1 MAIEHKTQCR
11 GKAYVILAL
20 DLGIFVERGFRA
32 ELLSLRGRKEFDNFL
47 EGLSLNDPRFERDE
61 SYKQIEHRGYE
72 LGVFNRIL
80 AEDNFAPTYRVNKA
94 AFKLP
99 PQLLNNVQF
108 KERFL
113 KVWNRW
119 DIWFRLSSNGV
130 ITIIL
135 KIHYPRLQRLIDVSR
150 DVMGLQGNFDMESAR
165 QKIAEL
171 ETLGSGQEGR
181 ISSVRQFMDWV
192 EAHALVDIEQ
202 ENPPVLWQMAVEV
215 VQQFVDAC
223 GGRLRCTENG
233 YPFDLQLTPRPDY
246 YSMGGLRDQYTLF
259 YFEEVSTIDPADHK
273 RKVLLPS
280 QLLEAEHAQS
290 MCGLLEGVLLRG
302 KNTYYYPTH
311 SPTYIRELG
320 AWDKSS
326 WADELC
332 VLSDRCAIIYPFN
345 RKPSHELV
353 FSSRQT
359 AYDDYWNSVLRGIEF
374 GVETRLLT
382 QLTKQ
387 ITAKY
392 LADALLDLR
401 GQKGLDRHYL
411 RMYDLRASNLARLT
425 AHLRTITTPSLIAQ
439 ASYAVSKFELF
450 MQQTNVPL
458 FLEHTEANLSDLN
471 ALLERNHNLYI
482 QAESQ
487 RLNELALIVS
497 AIFASLTMFLGF
509 LTLPS
514 FFADWD
520 DASALAGRRWYYPYL
535 PGAGEAIVIL
545 LLLLGVAAFVYML
558 FRWFTLRSRR
568 LSILP

>member
-1 MAIEHKTQCR
+1 
-11 GKAYVILAL
+11 
-20 DLGIFVERGFRA
+20 
-32 ELLSLRGRKEFDNFL
+32 
-47 EGLSLNDPRFERDE
+47 
-61 SYKQIEHRGYE
+61 
-72 LGVFNRIL
+72 
-80 AEDNFAPTYRVNKA
+80 
-94 AFKLP
+94 
-99 PQLLNNVQF
+99 
-108 KERFL
+108 
-113 KVWNRW
+113 
-119 DIWFRLSSNGV
+119 

-135 KIHYPRLQRLIDVSR
+135 KIQYPRLQRLIDVSR

-171 ETLGSGQEGR
+171 EALGAGQEGR
-181 ISSVRQFMDWV
+181 ILSVRQFMDWV
-192 EAHALVDIEQ
+192 AAHALVDIEQ

-215 VQQFVDAC
+215 VQQFIDAC

-233 YPFDLQLTPRPDY
+233 YPFDLELTPQPDY
-246 YSMGGLRDQYTLF
+246 YSMGGMRDQYTLF
-259 YFEEVSTIDPADHK
+259 YFDEVSIIDAADHR
-273 RKVLLPS
+273 RKVLLPR
-280 QLLEAEHAQS
+280 QLLTEDVHAQS
-290 MCGLLEGVLLRG
+290 ICGLLEGVLLHG

-311 SPTYIRELG
+311 SPNYLRELG
-320 AWDKSS
+320 GWDKSS
-326 WADELC
+326 WADEMC
-332 VLSDRCAIIYPFN
+332 ILSDRCAIIYPYN
-345 RKPSHELV
+345 RRPSHDLV

-359 AYDDYWNSVLRGIEF
+359 AYNDYWNSVLRGIEF

-387 ITAKY
+387 IAAKY

-401 GQKGLDRHYL
+401 GQNGLDRHYL
-411 RMYDLRASNLARLT
+411 RKYDLRASNLARLT
-425 AHLRTITTPSLIAQ
+425 AHLRNITTPSLIAQ

-458 FLEHTEANLSDLN
+458 FLAHTESNLADLN

-520 DASALAGRRWYYPYL
+520 DARGLAGNRWYYNWL
-535 PGAGEAIVIL
+535 PSAGEAVVTL
-545 LLLLGVAAFVYML
+545 LLILGMAAFVYML
-558 FRWFTLRSRR
+558 FRWLTLRSRR
-568 LSILP
+568 LSRSCRRTLSLPPPGLEFGFLRPPKKIWGQKRVEPRGHWQIVVGKGRFQASLLGPG